1 MGCNCKNKNNSV
13 TSLNELKI
21 ERGPITKV
29 THFVLRILLS
39 VFLFAIITVLA
50 IPIGLYMSIKV
61 SFSNGIMDVAKDIS
75 KLTNMFKRKNKEDEH
90 DDDDDDDDDDD
101 GVLDESEI
109 ELLYVDDVKS

>member
-13 TSLNELKI
+13 ASLNGLEI
-21 ERGPITKV
+21 ERGPITKA

-50 IPIGLYMSIKV
+50 IPIGLYMSFKV
-61 SFSNGIMDVAKDIS
+61 SFSNGVIDVAKDLS
-75 KLTNMFKRKNKEDEH
+75 RLTNMFKKKNKEDEH
-90 DDDDDDDDDDD
+90 DDDDEDEIF
-101 GVLDESEI
+101 DESEI

>member
-21 ERGPITKV
+21 ERGPITKA

-50 IPIGLYMSIKV
+50 IPIGLYMSIKI
-61 SFSNGIMDVAKDIS
+61 SFSNGIMDVVKDIS
-75 KLTNMFKRKNKEDEH
+75 KLTDMFKKKNKE

-101 GVLDESEI
+101 VLDESEI

>member
-61 SFSNGIMDVAKDIS
+61 SFSNGVMDVAKDLS
-75 KLTNMFKRKNKEDEH
+75 KLTNMFKKKNKEDEH
-90 DDDDDDDDDDD
+90 DDDDDEI
-101 GVLDESEI
+101 LDESEI

>member
-13 TSLNELKI
+13 ASLNELEI
-21 ERGPITKV
+21 ERGPITKA

-39 VFLFAIITVLA
+39 VFLFAIISVLA

-61 SFSNGIMDVAKDIS
+61 SFSNGVIDVAKDLS
-75 KLTNMFKRKNKEDEH
+75 RLTNMFKKKNKEDEH
-90 DDDDDDDDDDD
+90 DDDDEDEIF
-101 GVLDESEI
+101 DESEI

>member
-21 ERGPITKV
+21 ERGPITKA

-61 SFSNGIMDVAKDIS
+61 SFSNGIMDVTKDIS
-75 KLTNMFKRKNKEDEH
+75 KLTDMFNKKNKEDEH
-90 DDDDDDDDDDD
+90 DDDDDDDNDDD
-101 GVLDESEI
+101 VLDESEI

>member
-13 TSLNELKI
+13 TSLNGLEI
-21 ERGPITKV
+21 ERGPITKA

-50 IPIGLYMSIKV
+50 IPIGLYMSFKV
-61 SFSNGIMDVAKDIS
+61 SFSDGVIDVAKDLLR
-75 KLTNMFKRKNKEDEH
+75 LTDMLKKKNKEDEH
-90 DDDDDDDDDDD
+90 DDDDKDEM
-101 GVLDESEI
+101 LDESEI

>member
-13 TSLNELKI
+13 ASLNELDT

-39 VFLFAIITVLA
+39 VFLFAIISVLA
-50 IPIGLYMSIKV
+50 IPIGLYISFKV
-61 SFSNGIMDVAKDIS
+61 SFSNGVMDVAKDLS
-75 KLTNMFKRKNKEDEH
+75 KLTDMFNKKNKEDEYNN
-90 DDDDDDDDDDD
+90 DDDDEI
-101 GVLDESEI
+101 LDESEI